1 MWTRFWSSLWSF
13 TVWTYATAELLLPVV
28 SSVLLQLEKTSFLI
42 VTQMLP
48 PRCFFPPCFFSTIEE
63 SSGCSDTVRCFRG
76 PNVRQLWC
84 CVLLFFIDIIKELK
98 GLLKIKMW
106 NQYVEYCFNECCALH
121 QQQTVVKLPV
131 LWSSTDS
138 INLMFCLLSPP
149 EGTVTVL
156 RGHIFSAFVLLCL
169 KYVSGILLRQP
180 LCSID

>member
-1 MWTRFWSSLWSF
+1 M
-13 TVWTYATAELLLPVV
+13 
-28 SSVLLQLEKTSFLI
+28 I
-42 VTQMLP
+42 
-48 PRCFFPPCFFSTIEE
+48 
-63 SSGCSDTVRCFRG
+63 
-76 PNVRQLWC
+76 
-84 CVLLFFIDIIKELK
+84 LFFIDIIKELK

-106 NQYVEYCFNECCALH
+106 NQYVEYFFNECCRLH

-131 LWSSTDS
+131 FWSSTDS

-156 RGHIFSAFVLLCL
+156 RGQIFSTFVLLCL